1 MIQRNR
7 NTKRFYRVNER
18 ISAPNLRVLESDG
31 KQIGVI
37 NKFDALKRAKEVGL
51 DLVEIAPM
59 ANPPVAKII
68 DFNKFLYQEEK
79 RKREERRKV
88 KASETKEVRL
98 GPFMDDHDLLVMINR
113 AREFLADSNKVRL
126 VVKFTGRQMAHPEFG
141 HQILERT
148 IDALSDVSKVER
160 DKKFEGRQ
168 LIIILAPGKGK
179 KDEKDEKDE
188 KEN

>member
-59 ANPPVAKII
+59 ANPPVSKII

-79 RKREERRKV
+79 KR
-88 KASETKEVRL
+88 
-98 GPFMDDHDLLVMINR
+98 
-113 AREFLADSNKVRL
+113 REYF
-126 VVKFTGRQMAHPEFG
+126 
-141 HQILERT
+141 
-148 IDALSDVSKVER
+148 
-160 DKKFEGRQ
+160 
-168 LIIILAPGKGK
+168 
-179 KDEKDEKDE
+179 
-188 KEN
+188 